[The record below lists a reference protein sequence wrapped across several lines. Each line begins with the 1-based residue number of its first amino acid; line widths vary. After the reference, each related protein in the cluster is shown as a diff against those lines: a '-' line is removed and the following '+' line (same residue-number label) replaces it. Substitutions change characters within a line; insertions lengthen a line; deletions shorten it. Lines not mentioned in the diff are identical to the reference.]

1 MHIDSMYIVL
11 LQLLLRN
18 LVTVAWQW
26 VETMRG
32 MEHRNWRKQRMKR
45 IMLEREVM
53 VSIEGCVFFTDHTA
67 VMVIK
72 LHEQQGVNI
81 SCM

>member
-1 MHIDSMYIVL
+1 
-11 LQLLLRN
+11 
-18 LVTVAWQW
+18 
-26 VETMRG
+26 MRG

-72 LHEQQGVNI
+72 LHEQQGKGSFGRNI
-81 SCM
+81 IKNVLDLFKAS

>member
-1 MHIDSMYIVL
+1 
-11 LQLLLRN
+11 
-18 LVTVAWQW
+18 
-26 VETMRG
+26 MRG